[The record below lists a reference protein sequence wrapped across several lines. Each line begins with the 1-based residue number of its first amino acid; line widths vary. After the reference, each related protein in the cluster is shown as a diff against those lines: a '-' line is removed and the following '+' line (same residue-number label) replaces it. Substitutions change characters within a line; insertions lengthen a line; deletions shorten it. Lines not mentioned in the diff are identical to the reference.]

1 MEQMAP
7 APDRLV
13 SALFLAFC
21 LASFAWGMRA
31 FFVQPRGFTRGMK
44 VITVVSAVFAV
55 LHLGAILLA
64 GDVLTVFNLTAI
76 AMYCIALI
84 LYWWAISVN
93 RRTPLAAAFSFNS
106 PRHLMQE

>member
-31 FFVQPRGFTRGMK
+31 FFVQPRGFTPGMK

-64 GDVLTVFNLTAI
+64 GDVPIVLNLTAVSL
-76 AMYCIALI
+76 YCMQL
-84 LYWWAISVN
+84 LHY
-93 RRTPLAAAFSFNS
+93 RLATVLTY
-106 PRHLMQE
+106 RIHLH